1 MRIKYFY
8 YAVVQTEN
16 GKSFAHAE
24 KVPTSTNL
32 ANFFGNESVIIVQ
45 PTATLKEAKELADF
59 WNGIYKR
66 DGRYLYDF
74 D

>member
-8 YAVVQTEN
+8 YAVVQMEN

-24 KVPTSTNL
+24 KVPMNINI
-32 ANFFGNESVIIVQ
+32 ANFFGSESVIIVQ
-45 PTATLKEAKELADF
+45 PTATFKEAKELADF

-66 DGRYLYDF
+66 DGRYMYDF